1 MGLSFITEGAI
12 PYAAGHPL
20 QVIPASIVGSASA
33 GALSAL
39 FGCKLMAPHGGIFV
53 FATMAGT
60 WYWYIL
66 ALAVGSFVS
75 MILLALFMKKKPK

>member
-20 QVIPASIVGSASA
+20 QVIPSCIVGSACA

-39 FGCKLMAPHGGIFV
+39 FGCQLMAPHGGIFV
-53 FATMAGT
+53 FATMQGT

-66 ALAVGSFVS
+66 ALAVGAVVS
-75 MILLALFMKKKPK
+75 MLMLALLKKKVK